1 MSFSL
6 DQRTLRNG
14 NIYNQNS
21 KLKMSVSAENT
32 AIAPATSD
40 LERVDEPFNG
50 VAQDLIEERIKAIL
64 EPLNE
69 QMSR

>member
-14 NIYNQNS
+14 NICSQTSN
-21 KLKMSVSAENT
+21 LKMSVSAENT
-32 AIAPATSD
+32 AVAPATRD

-69 QMSR
+69 QMSM